1 MSQPPSAAQH
11 AAADGGGFVDEPP
24 RCASAIQIVRPLQST
39 AETQPQLQPALLR
52 LSAMIFQYFTQR
64 ILLFSAPHG
73 NDEIKGSRSVD
84 FRRSGMASVVH
95 PTNANERVAA
105 LGVVRALPTFA
116 HVCRFIGEIT

>member
-1 MSQPPSAAQH
+1 MFTSKSRIYVQSNISEVKNGQLPLAERAVRSRIS
-11 AAADGGGFVDEPP
+11 VDVWE
-24 RCASAIQIVRPLQST
+24 QIKT
-39 AETQPQLQPALLR
+39 AC
-52 LSAMIFQYFTQR
+52 
-64 ILLFSAPHG
+64 LFSAPHG

>member
-1 MSQPPSAAQH
+1 MVS
-11 AAADGGGFVDEPP
+11 
-24 RCASAIQIVRPLQST
+24 
-39 AETQPQLQPALLR
+39 
-52 LSAMIFQYFTQR
+52 QYFTPGGFC
-64 ILLFSAPHG
+64 LFSAPHG

-105 LGVVRALPTFA
+105 LGVVRAFLTFA